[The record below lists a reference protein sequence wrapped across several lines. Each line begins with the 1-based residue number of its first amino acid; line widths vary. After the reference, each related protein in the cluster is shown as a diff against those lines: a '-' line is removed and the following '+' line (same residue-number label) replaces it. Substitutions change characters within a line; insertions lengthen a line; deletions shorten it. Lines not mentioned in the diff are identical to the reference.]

1 MNKNIKLF
9 EQFIT
14 ESKSTIT
21 LIRGEG
27 RNIGSAVDLFGR
39 GLYLTDDIEVAK
51 FYGDIIKEFEI
62 TGKIYDTTKDFTS
75 SELRK
80 FTSYMD
86 IIFDTKEGSKY
97 LQDIINYNDGRLP
110 KNTEIDYV
118 GVSWALNSNY
128 EFSELLKKHNLNQND
143 FNSYA
148 NTCTAM
154 NMILSKMG
162 YVGLKYSTSEIEDL
176 EEAGLDRRNA
186 FVIFNDKAIKAK
198 KD

>member
-1 MNKNIKLF
+1 MIKNVKLF
-9 EQFIT
+9 EEFIT

-27 RNIGSAVDLFGR
+27 RNIGSVVDLFGK

-51 FYGDIIKEFEI
+51 FYGDTIKEFEI
-62 TGKIYDTTKDFTS
+62 TGKIYDTSKDFTS

-80 FTSYMD
+80 FYHSLDNVFNTN
-86 IIFDTKEGSKY
+86 IGSKN
-97 LQDIINYNDGRLP
+97 LQDIINYNDGKLP
-110 KNTEIDYV
+110 KDTNIDYIQI
-118 GVSWALNSNY
+118 SWGLNSQSEFY
-128 EFSELLKKHNLNQND
+128 ELIKKHNLSSND

-154 NMILSKMG
+154 NMVLSKMG
-162 YVGLKYSTSEIEDL
+162 YVGLKYSTSKIEDL

-186 FVIFNDKAIKAK
+186 FVIFDTKAIKIK
-198 KD
+198 G